1 MSILTNGDK
10 AMIRHIVGG
19 LHVSTPDETVQ
30 KMWLARGKNC
40 SEAIRKEV
48 GEFAVACHIENR
60 NLYRHVMRGF

>member
-1 MSILTNGDK
+1 MTTLGEGDK
-10 AMIRHIVGG
+10 AMIRRIVGG
-19 LHVSTPDETVQ
+19 LHVSTPDETVRA
-30 KMWLARGKNC
+30 MWVKRARKH